1 MIIIG
6 QLLIWALTFYSWVII
21 IEVIISWLVVF
32 NVININNPKA
42 QNLLRMI
49 KKLTEP
55 VYSRIRKYIP
65 PIGGLDLAP
74 LIVLLAIW
82 VLQTLIGQLMYSYAS
97 NPYL

>member
-6 QLLIWALTFYSWVII
+6 QLLIWALTIYSWVII

-32 NVININNPKA
+32 NVINVNNPKA
-42 QNLLRMI
+42 QNLMRMI

>member
-21 IEVIISWLVVF
+21 LEVIISWLVVF
-32 NVININNPKA
+32 NVINVNNPKA
-42 QNLLRMI
+42 QNLMRLI
-49 KKLTEP
+49 KKMTEP
-55 VYSRIRKYIP
+55 VYSRLRKYVP

-82 VLQTLIGQLMYSYAS
+82 VLQTLIGQLMVSYAS
-97 NPYL
+97 NPHL

>member
-42 QNLLRMI
+42 QNLMRMI

>member
-6 QLLIWALTFYSWVII
+6 QLLIWALTIYSWVII
-21 IEVIISWLVVF
+21 TEVIISWLVVF
-32 NVININNPKA
+32 NVINVNNPKA
-42 QNLLRMI
+42 QNLMRMI